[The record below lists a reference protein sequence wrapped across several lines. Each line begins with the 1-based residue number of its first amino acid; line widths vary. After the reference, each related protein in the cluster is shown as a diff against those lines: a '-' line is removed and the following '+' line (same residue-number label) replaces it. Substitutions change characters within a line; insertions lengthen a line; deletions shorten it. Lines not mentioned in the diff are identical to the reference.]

1 MVMTMR
7 AAFRSLPGLAKF
19 VRDEAGHILLYFT
32 ILLPVMLGFIGL
44 SLEGGRLLM
53 LNSQLQDLADAASLA
68 GAKELDGTTGAIG
81 RATAAA
87 NAMSQNND
95 PWWTFTANS
104 GVQIDTTQTV
114 FYSVLKGVPTVN
126 DPNPPNDITTTSDT
140 DASFIKVVTV
150 THSVAPAFLT
160 AVGASAIG
168 QTQATATAGS
178 TMVACN
184 VQPLMLCNPFEPN
197 GKSFNTA
204 VSDGTVK
211 PGLMFHMKVKGNSTP
226 GGDGNSFAPGDFGLL
241 DPPGL
246 DSSGANTIRNLLS
259 QQSPNFCYINNVS
272 PRTGQAVSKVSDG
285 INVRFDMHING
296 NLTGLDQSPA
306 PNVIKGIKPKNVN
319 SPCNG
324 QYDPAGTPPAF
335 LPQDSNYQTYG
346 NLLLGDGIVD
356 VAAADNYWNYHYGSP
371 WPNALKTAGQANRY
385 LAYRLE
391 LALDGQ
397 TAPTPLVNTETR
409 TPVCTAANAESVASR
424 RIISVAVV
432 DCLANNIHGNSVANV
447 RSNAYANFFITQ
459 PSVDFS
465 TPNFNSNGEVWGE
478 FVEMITPSSGGG
490 GKLHQVVQLYRDY

>member
-1 MVMTMR
+1 MTMQ
-7 AAFRSLPGLAKF
+7 AAFRSLPGLARL
-19 VRDEAGHILLYFT
+19 VRDETGHILIYFT

-68 GAKELDGTTGAIG
+68 GAKELDGTTGSIA

-104 GVQIDTTQTV
+104 GVQIDTAQTV
-114 FYSVLKGVPTVN
+114 FYKVLKGVPTAN
-126 DPNPPNDITTTSDT
+126 DPSPPNDITTTIDAE
-140 DASFIKVVTV
+140 ASFIKVVTV

-184 VQPLMLCNPFEPN
+184 VQPLMLCNPFEPS

-204 VSDGTVK
+204 VSDSTVK

-246 DSSGANTIRNLLS
+246 NSSGADTIRNLLS

-285 INVRFDMHING
+285 INVRFDMKING

-306 PNVIKGIKPKNVN
+306 PDVIKGLKPKNCN
-319 SPCNG
+319 SGN
-324 QYDPAGTPPAF
+324 YDPQPLAGPPAF
-335 LPQDSNYQTYG
+335 LPQDSSYQTYG
-346 NLLLGDGIVD
+346 NLELGDGTLD
-356 VAAADNYWNYHYGSP
+356 AAAADNYWNYHYGSP
-371 WPNALKTAGQANRY
+371 WPNALKTPGQANRY

-397 TAPTPLVNTETR
+397 TAPAPLINTESRAPT
-409 TPVCTAANAESVASR
+409 CNAANAESVASR

-432 DCLANNIHGNSVANV
+432 DCLANNIRGNSVANV
-447 RSNAYANFFITQ
+447 RSSAYANFFITQ
-459 PSVDFS
+459 PSVDYS
-465 TPNFNSNGEVWGE
+465 TPSFNSNGEVWGE